1 MSSASRRNP
10 RSERQSLFFQDL
22 ASPVSVHRAGGR
34 FTTTNQ
40 AAAVSALWHENFG
53 GSEPPPPPVFTL
65 EDRVDFSPEPSLGEL
80 PTSPE
85 LGSDSR
91 TPKPS
96 HGNFSSPSPH
106 KRRADSS
113 SSAMANGGS
122 QAPKQQSPVSAS
134 WWSPSNTA
142 ENEQEGKDRGSPVD
156 GIVQPGALIMLPPPR
171 EVVRPEMQRNSL
183 PMGALDE
190 EEWVTVYG
198 FAPGDTNLVLREFE
212 KCGAVLKHIPGPG
225 DANWMHILYQNRYDA
240 QRALGKNGAQI
251 NSVLIV
257 GVKPVDPC
265 QRQYLSVTLNSSNHA
280 SFPAPSFAPR
290 ATYGRSVDGGASIAP
305 RPSQPNGGRS
315 SATADSKGLRA
326 AGAIAS
332 PAKSVLSKV
341 IDLMFGI

>member
-34 FTTTNQ
+34 FTTPNQ
-40 AAAVSALWHENFG
+40 ATAVSTLWHENFG

-65 EDRVDFSPEPSLGEL
+65 EDRVDFSPEPSPGEL

-85 LGSDSR
+85 LGSGSR

-96 HGNFSSPSPH
+96 HGYFSSPSPH
-106 KRRADSS
+106 KKRAESS

-122 QAPKQQSPVSAS
+122 QAAKQHQSPGSAS
-134 WWSPSNTA
+134 WWSPANTA
-142 ENEQEGKDRGSPVD
+142 ENEQEGKGRGSPVD

-212 KCGAVLKHIPGPG
+212 KCGTVLKHIPGPG

-251 NSVLIV
+251 NSVLII
-257 GVKPVDPC
+257 GVKPVDPS
-265 QRQYLSVTLNSSNHA
+265 QRQYLSESLNGSNHA
-280 SFPAPSFAPR
+280 SFPVSSFAPR
-290 ATYGRSVDGGASIAP
+290 ATYGRRVDGGTSIAP
-305 RPSQPNGGRS
+305 RTNQPNGGV
-315 SATADSKGLRA
+315 AAAADSKGLRA

-332 PAKSVLSKV
+332 PAKSVVSKV